1 MSSQSTRLLLASAF
15 ALFLL
20 NQAGLNRVCAQV
32 QDSADRGVLG
42 DVLDAAGLHTLVEKL
57 YFFRDNAVKAGGLD
71 SEFLKW
77 LTTHYAD
84 LSRRLVSLPGWS
96 FLRFLLLPAAIA
108 VSTCFSLYL
117 QIGLVGAV
125 LTASLLIGLMYAFPI
140 FLVLE
145 AFSKTGLVA
154 ARSRGMLTV
163 LILLTIVSM
172 LTLLFAYAYRNI
184 PMIFYSFTI
193 LFFTACFTWFLPI
206 LLYYWR

>member
-77 LTTHYAD
+77 FTTHYAD